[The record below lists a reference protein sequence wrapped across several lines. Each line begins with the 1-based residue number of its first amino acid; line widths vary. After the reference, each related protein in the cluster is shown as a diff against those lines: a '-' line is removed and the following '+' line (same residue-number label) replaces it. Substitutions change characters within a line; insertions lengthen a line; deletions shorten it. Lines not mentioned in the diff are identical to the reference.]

1 MHQDIDFS
9 DLFFGSRLN
18 GKNITLCVSGGIA
31 AYKSIELLRSFQKS
45 GAKVRVV
52 MSKMATQFVGE
63 ETFSSLTGQKVLID
77 FEGMEHITLPHSSD
91 LIVVAPATAN
101 VIAKFANGI
110 CDTMLTTILISS
122 TCPIVFVPSMNWA
135 MLHNPITQENI
146 QKIKRLGH
154 IVVQPD
160 EGDLACGERGEGK
173 FPSLDKILFHCEYAL
188 SQKRFSNKKVV
199 ITAGPTKEYID
210 DVRFISNPSSGFMGY
225 VLSWESALEGAETY
239 LVTGGNTFGAEKIIN
254 TKKVESTDDMLSEVR
269 KLIPTDVFIGSAAV
283 SDFKPSKKV
292 KGKIKKEDT
301 QKMTIELTRTP
312 DILESARE
320 HTKILVG
327 FSLESDDIEKNTV
340 YKMKRKRMDMIVGN
354 TPESFSKSSG
364 NYFIG
369 YNTPEGIRIDKLGN
383 IHKRKLAQKIID
395 KVIEI
400 WNYL

>member
-1 MHQDIDFS
+1 
-9 DLFFGSRLN
+9 
-18 GKNITLCVSGGIA
+18 
-31 AYKSIELLRSFQKS
+31 
-45 GAKVRVV
+45 
-52 MSKMATQFVGE
+52 
-63 ETFSSLTGQKVLID
+63 
-77 FEGMEHITLPHSSD
+77 
-91 LIVVAPATAN
+91 
-101 VIAKFANGI
+101 
-110 CDTMLTTILISS
+110 
-122 TCPIVFVPSMNWA
+122 
-135 MLHNPITQENI
+135 
-146 QKIKRLGH
+146 
-154 IVVQPD
+154 
-160 EGDLACGERGEGK
+160 
-173 FPSLDKILFHCEYAL
+173 
-188 SQKRFSNKKVV
+188 
-199 ITAGPTKEYID
+199 
-210 DVRFISNPSSGFMGY
+210 
-225 VLSWESALEGAETY
+225 
-239 LVTGGNTFGAEKIIN
+239 
-254 TKKVESTDDMLSEVR
+254 MLSEVR